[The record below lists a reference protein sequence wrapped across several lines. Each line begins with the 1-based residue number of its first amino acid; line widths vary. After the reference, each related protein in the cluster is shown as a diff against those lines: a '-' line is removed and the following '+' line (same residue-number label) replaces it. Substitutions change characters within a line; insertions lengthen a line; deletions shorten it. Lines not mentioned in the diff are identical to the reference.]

1 MNIWNRRGE
10 PGLGYKMGVW
20 KSLVPLTWQET
31 ESRWRRNPGGAIADV
46 ARFARERLGFQPDEK
61 QEALLR
67 CDAKQGI
74 LNCSRQWGKSTVAA
88 IKAVHRA
95 HTVAKSMVV
104 VASPTERQS
113 AEFVLKAR
121 GFVTK
126 LGLRARGDGH
136 NRDAACGCRMGRAL
150 WGCRGKRPTFEDF
163 PRIFSSLM
171 KRPGC
176 PMNCIRRCGRC

>member
-1 MNIWNRRGE
+1 M
-10 PGLGYKMGVW
+10 
-20 KSLVPLTWQET
+20 
-31 ESRWRRNPGGAIADV
+31 
-46 ARFARERLGFQPDEK
+46 PDAM

-104 VASPTERQS
+104 VACPTERQS

-126 LGLRARGDGH
+126 LGLRARGMGMAT
-136 NRDAACGCRMGRAL
+136 RLSAAAERVAHCGAA
-150 WGCRGKRPTFEDF
+150 WERG
-163 PRIFSSLM
+163 
-171 KRPGC
+171 
-176 PMNCIRRCGRC
+176 

>member
-1 MNIWNRRGE
+1 
-10 PGLGYKMGVW
+10 MGVW
-20 KSLVPLTWQET
+20 KSLCTFDVPET

-121 GFVTK
+121 G
-126 LGLRARGDGH
+126 LSPSSG
-136 NRDAACGCRMGRAL
+136 CG
-150 WGCRGKRPTFEDF
+150 
-163 PRIFSSLM
+163 
-171 KRPGC
+171 PG
-176 PMNCIRRCGRC
+176 GWA